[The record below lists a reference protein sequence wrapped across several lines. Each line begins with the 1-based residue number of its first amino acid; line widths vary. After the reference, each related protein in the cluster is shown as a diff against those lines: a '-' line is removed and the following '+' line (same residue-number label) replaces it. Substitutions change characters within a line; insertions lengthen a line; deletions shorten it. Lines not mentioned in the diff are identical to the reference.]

1 MLGLV
6 KVATRPGSLR
16 ASLAGLVGLLAA
28 CAGRPPPGGAR
39 RRGWWRLPD
48 EAAPSAVSEPF
59 EVRVLPEGWVWWL
72 EGPGRSRDFSPEKCV
87 CTFGIVSC
95 LRKVK
100 NWQGAILAP
109 VAAQRR
115 AEAR

>member
-48 EAAPSAVSEPF
+48 EAAQSAGSEPF
-59 EVRVLPEGWVWWL
+59 EVRVPPEGCPVA
-72 EGPGRSRDFSPEKCV
+72 GRPGAGALRLPRQAPEK
-87 CTFGIVSC
+87 S
-95 LRKVK
+95 R
-100 NWQGAILAP
+100 
-109 VAAQRR
+109 
-115 AEAR
+115 